1 MRKGRDIM
9 WKQQMINTKRGTF
22 ELFTK
27 GSGEPLC
34 ITHHYSQFNETGDY
48 FADVFTSTHRV
59 FLVNLRDAGN
69 SAKANSEKELSM
81 LETIHDLEA
90 IREALQLPIWH
101 FAGHSTGGMLGLLYA
116 ITYPNSLQSLVVVGA
131 AASNYT
137 ETSFCI
143 YHPEHPQFHYMQQ
156 LIENLKTPQLTSEER
171 EELATKRTKLALYK
185 PENYNSYF
193 CKSIVKTMSASR
205 MNAFANEYPSFDLR
219 EHLPSLQIKTL
230 IICGRHDV
238 QCPIQYS
245 IEMHKSIRNS
255 IFVTFEES
263 NHYPFLEE
271 ATLFTSTTQ
280 TFYKS
285 LQPLL
290 LRKAHSLYKRL

>member
-1 MRKGRDIM
+1 MR
-9 WKQQMINTKRGTF
+9 KQQMVNTKRGTF

-59 FLVNLRDAGN
+59 LLINLRDAGN

-81 LETIHDLEA
+81 IETIHDLEA

-116 ITYPNSLQSLVVVGA
+116 ITYPKSLQSLVVVGA

-137 ETSFCI
+137 ETPFCI

-156 LIENLKTPQLTSEER
+156 LIENLKNPLLTSEER
-171 EELATKRTKLALYK
+171 KELSTERTKLSLYK

-193 CKSIVKTMSASR
+193 CKPIVKTISASR
-205 MNAFANEYPSFDLR
+205 MNAFSHEYPAFNLR
-219 EHLPSLQIKTL
+219 EHLPSMKTKTL

-245 IEMHKSIRNS
+245 IDMHEGIRSS
-255 IFVTFEES
+255 IFVIFEES

-271 ATLFTSTTQ
+271 TTLFTSTTQ

-285 LQPLL
+285 LRQY
-290 LRKAHSLYKRL
+290 RYY

>member
-1 MRKGRDIM
+1 M

-27 GSGEPLC
+27 GNGEPLC

-48 FADVFTSTHRV
+48 FADVFTATHCV
-59 FLVNLRDAGN
+59 LLINLRGAGN
-69 SAKANSEKELSM
+69 YSAKAQVENELSM
-81 LETIHDLEA
+81 IETIHDLEA
-90 IREALQLPIWH
+90 IQETLQLPTWH

-116 ITYPNSLQSLVVVGA
+116 ITYPKSLQSLVVVGA

-137 ETSFCI
+137 ETPFCI

-156 LIENLKTPQLTSEER
+156 LIENLKSPHLTNEER
-171 EELATKRTKLALYK
+171 KELSTKRTKLSLYK

-193 CKSIVKTMSASR
+193 DKPIKKTMSASR
-205 MNAFANEYPSFDLR
+205 MNAFAHEYPAFDLR
-219 EHLPSLQIKTL
+219 EHLPSIQTKTL

-238 QCPIQYS
+238 QCPLQYS
-245 IEMHKSIRNS
+245 IEMHKGIRNS
-255 IFVTFEES
+255 TFVTFEES

-271 ATLFTSTTQ
+271 ATHFTSTTR

-285 LQPLL
+285 L
-290 LRKAHSLYKRL
+290 H

>member
-1 MRKGRDIM
+1 M
-9 WKQQMINTKRGTF
+9 WTQQMIHTKRGTF

-27 GSGEPLC
+27 GNGEPLC

-59 FLVNLRDAGN
+59 FLINLRDAGN
-69 SAKANSEKELSM
+69 SVKANSEKELSM
-81 LETIHDLEA
+81 TETIHDLEA
-90 IREALQLPIWH
+90 IRESLQLPIWH

-116 ITYPNSLQSLVVVGA
+116 ITYPKSLQSLVLVGA

-137 ETSFCI
+137 ETPFCI
-143 YHPEHPQFHYMQQ
+143 YHPEHPQFHYMQH
-156 LIENLKTPQLTSEER
+156 LIENLKSPHLTNEER
-171 EELATKRTKLALYK
+171 KELSTERTKLSLHK

-193 CKSIVKTMSASR
+193 CKPIQKTMSASR
-205 MNAFANEYPSFDLR
+205 MNAFSHEYPAFNLR
-219 EHLPSLQIKTL
+219 EHLPSMKTKTL
-230 IICGRHDV
+230 IICGRYDV

-245 IEMHKSIRNS
+245 IEMHEGIRNS

-271 ATLFTSTTQ
+271 AAQFTSTIR
-280 TFYKS
+280 TFYK
-285 LQPLL
+285 LL
-290 LRKAHSLYKRL
+290 H

>member
-9 WKQQMINTKRGTF
+9 WTQQMINTKRGTF

-27 GSGEPLC
+27 GSDEPLC

-81 LETIHDLEA
+81 IETIHDLEA
-90 IREALQLPIWH
+90 IKEALQFSTWH

-116 ITYPNSLQSLVVVGA
+116 ITYPHSLHSLVVTGA

-137 ETSFCI
+137 ETPFCI

-156 LIENLKTPQLTSEER
+156 LIENLKSPHLTIEER
-171 EELATKRTKLALYK
+171 KKLSTKRTKLSLYK
-185 PENYNSYF
+185 RENYNSYF
-193 CKSIVKTMSASR
+193 CKPIKKTMSASR

-219 EHLPSLQIKTL
+219 EYLPSIKTKT
-230 IICGRHDV
+230 IIMCGRHDV

-245 IEMHKSIRNS
+245 IEMHEGIRNS

-271 ATLFTSTTQ
+271 AAQFVSTAQ
-280 TFYKS
+280 KFYKS
-285 LQPLL
+285 L
-290 LRKAHSLYKRL
+290 H

>member
-1 MRKGRDIM
+1 M
-9 WKQQMINTKRGTF
+9 WKRQMIHTKRGTF

-27 GSGEPLC
+27 GDGESLC

-48 FADVFTSTHRV
+48 FADVFTATHRV
-59 FLVNLRDAGN
+59 FLINLRDTGRSVTAQ
-69 SAKANSEKELSM
+69 SENELSM
-81 LETIHDLEA
+81 IETIHDLEA
-90 IREALQLPIWH
+90 IREALQLPTWH

-116 ITYPNSLQSLVVVGA
+116 ITYPNPLQSLVVAGA

-137 ETSFCI
+137 ETPFCI
-143 YHPEHPQFHYMQQ
+143 YHPEHSQFHYMQE
-156 LIENLKTPQLTSEER
+156 LIENLKSLHLTSEER
-171 EELATKRTKLALYK
+171 KELSTKRTKLSLYK

-193 CKSIVKTMSASR
+193 FKSIVKTMSASR

-219 EHLPSLQIKTL
+219 EYLPSIQTKTL
-230 IICGRHDV
+230 IICGRYDV

-245 IEMHKSIRNS
+245 IEMHDGIRNS
-255 IFVTFEES
+255 IFIPFENS

-271 ATLFTSTTQ
+271 AAQFTSTTQ

-285 LQPLL
+285 LQQGTL
-290 LRKAHSLYKRL
+290 K

>member
-1 MRKGRDIM
+1 MGKGRNIM
-9 WKQQMINTKRGTF
+9 WKQQMVNTKRGTF

-59 FLVNLRDAGN
+59 LLINLRDAGN

-81 LETIHDLEA
+81 IETIHDLET
-90 IREALQLPIWH
+90 IRETLQLPTWH
-101 FAGHSTGGMLGLLYA
+101 FAGHSTGDMLGLLYA
-116 ITYPNSLQSLVVVGA
+116 ITYPKFLQSLVVVGA

-137 ETSFCI
+137 ETPFCI

-156 LIENLKTPQLTSEER
+156 LIGNLKSPHLTNEER
-171 EELATKRTKLALYK
+171 KELSTERTKLSLFK

-193 CKSIVKTMSASR
+193 CKPINKTMSISR
-205 MNAFANEYPSFDLR
+205 MNAFANEYPAFNLR
-219 EHLPSLQIKTL
+219 EHLLSIKTKT
-230 IICGRHDV
+230 IIMCGRHDV

-245 IEMHKSIRNS
+245 IEMHEGIRNS
-255 IFVTFEES
+255 IFVIFEES

-271 ATLFTSTTQ
+271 AAQFTSTTQ
-280 TFYKS
+280 TFYK
-285 LQPLL
+285 LL
-290 LRKAHSLYKRL
+290 H

>member
-1 MRKGRDIM
+1 MRKGSDIM
-9 WKQQMINTKRGTF
+9 WTQQIINTKRGTF

-27 GSGEPLC
+27 GNGEPLC

-48 FADVFTSTHRV
+48 FADVFTATHRV
-59 FLVNLRDAGN
+59 FLINLRDAGN

-81 LETIHDLEA
+81 IETVHDLEA
-90 IREALQLPIWH
+90 IREALHLPIWH

-116 ITYPNSLQSLVVVGA
+116 ITYPNSLQSLALAGA

-137 ETSFCI
+137 ETPFCI
-143 YHPEHPQFHYMQQ
+143 YHPAHPQFHYMQK
-156 LIENLKTPQLTSEER
+156 LIENLKTPHLTNAER
-171 EELATKRTKLALYK
+171 KELSTNRTKLSLYK
-185 PENYNSYF
+185 PENHNSYF
-193 CKSIVKTMSASR
+193 SKPIQKTMSASR

-219 EHLPSLQIKTL
+219 EHLSSIQTKTL

-245 IEMHKSIRNS
+245 IEMHDGIRNS
-255 IFVTFEES
+255 IFVIFEES

-271 ATLFTSTTQ
+271 SSRFTSITQ
-280 TFYKS
+280 EFFGIK
-285 LQPLL
+285 
-290 LRKAHSLYKRL
+290 KKIKD

>member
-1 MRKGRDIM
+1 M
-9 WKQQMINTKRGTF
+9 WKQQMIHTKRGTF

-27 GSGEPLC
+27 GNGEPLC
-34 ITHHYSQFNETGDY
+34 MTHHYSQFNETGDY
-48 FADVFTSTHRV
+48 FADVFTTTHRV
-59 FLVNLRDAGN
+59 FLINLRDAGN
-69 SAKANSEKELSM
+69 SVKAKVENELSM
-81 LETIHDLEA
+81 IETVHDLEA
-90 IREALQLPIWH
+90 IKEALQFSTWH

-116 ITYPNSLQSLVVVGA
+116 ITYPKSLQSLVVTGS

-137 ETSFCI
+137 KTPFCI
-143 YHPEHPQFHYMQQ
+143 YHPAHPQFHYMQQ
-156 LIENLKTPQLTSEER
+156 LIENLKRPHITSEER
-171 EELATKRTKLALYK
+171 KELSTKRTKLSLYK

-193 CKSIVKTMSASR
+193 CKPIQKTMSAIR
-205 MNAFANEYPSFDLR
+205 MNAFANEYPSFNLR
-219 EHLPSLQIKTL
+219 EHLPSIQTKTL
-230 IICGRHDV
+230 IICGKHDV

-255 IFVTFEES
+255 IFVPFGES

>member
-1 MRKGRDIM
+1 M

-48 FADVFTSTHRV
+48 FADVFTATHRV
-59 FLVNLRDAGN
+59 LLINLRDAGN
-69 SAKANSEKELSM
+69 SAKAQVENELSM
-81 LETIHDLEA
+81 IETIHDLEA

-116 ITYPNSLQSLVVVGA
+116 ITYPKSLQSLVVVGA

-137 ETSFCI
+137 ETPFCI

-156 LIENLKTPQLTSEER
+156 LIENLKSPHLTNEER
-171 EELATKRTKLALYK
+171 KELSTERTKLSLYK
-185 PENYNSYF
+185 RENYNSCF
-193 CKSIVKTMSASR
+193 DKPIKTTMSASR
-205 MNAFANEYPSFDLR
+205 MNAFAHEYPSFDLR
-219 EHLPSLQIKTL
+219 EHLPSIKTKT
-230 IICGRHDV
+230 IIMCGRHDV

-245 IEMHKSIRNS
+245 IEMHEGIRNS

-271 ATLFTSTTQ
+271 AAQFISTTQ
-280 TFYKS
+280 EFYKS
-285 LQPLL
+285 L
-290 LRKAHSLYKRL
+290 H

>member
-1 MRKGRDIM
+1 M
-9 WKQQMINTKRGTF
+9 WIQQMIHTKRGTF

-27 GSGEPLC
+27 GNGEPLC

-59 FLVNLRDAGN
+59 FLINLRDAGN
-69 SAKANSEKELSM
+69 SVKANSEKELSM
-81 LETIHDLEA
+81 IETIHDLEA
-90 IREALQLPIWH
+90 IRDALQLPTWH

-116 ITYPNSLQSLVVVGA
+116 ITYPKSLQSLVVVGA

-137 ETSFCI
+137 ETAFCI

-156 LIENLKTPQLTSEER
+156 LIENLKNPLLTSEER
-171 EELATKRTKLALYK
+171 KELSTKRTKLSLYK

-193 CKSIVKTMSASR
+193 DKPIQKTMSANR
-205 MNAFANEYPSFDLR
+205 MNAFSHEYPAFNLR
-219 EHLPSLQIKTL
+219 DHLPSMKTKTL

-245 IEMHKSIRNS
+245 IEMHEGIRNS
-255 IFVTFEES
+255 IFVTLEES

-271 ATLFTSTTQ
+271 AAQFTSTTQ

-285 LQPLL
+285 LRQY
-290 LRKAHSLYKRL
+290 RYY

>member
-1 MRKGRDIM
+1 M
-9 WKQQMINTKRGTF
+9 WKRQMIHTKRGTF

-27 GSGEPLC
+27 GDGESLC

-48 FADVFTSTHRV
+48 FADVFTATHRV
-59 FLVNLRDAGN
+59 FLINLRDTGRSVTAQ
-69 SAKANSEKELSM
+69 SENELSM
-81 LETIHDLEA
+81 IETIHDLEA
-90 IREALQLPIWH
+90 IREALQLPTWH

-116 ITYPNSLQSLVVVGA
+116 ITYPNPLQSLVVAGA

-137 ETSFCI
+137 ETPFCI
-143 YHPEHPQFHYMQQ
+143 YHPEHSQFHYMQE
-156 LIENLKTPQLTSEER
+156 LIENLKSLHLTSEER
-171 EELATKRTKLALYK
+171 KELSTKRTKLSLYK

-193 CKSIVKTMSASR
+193 FKSIVKAMSASR

-219 EHLPSLQIKTL
+219 EYLPSIQTKTL
-230 IICGRHDV
+230 IICGRYDV

-245 IEMHKSIRNS
+245 IEMHDGIRNS
-255 IFVTFEES
+255 IFIPFENS

-271 ATLFTSTTQ
+271 ATQFTSTIQ

-285 LQPLL
+285 LQQGTL
-290 LRKAHSLYKRL
+290 K

>member
-1 MRKGRDIM
+1 M

-27 GSGEPLC
+27 GNGEPLC

-48 FADVFTSTHRV
+48 FADVFTATHRV
-59 FLVNLRDAGN
+59 FLINLRNAGN
-69 SAKANSEKELSM
+69 SVKANSEKELSM
-81 LETIHDLEA
+81 FETIHDLEA
-90 IREALQLPIWH
+90 IREALQLPTWH
-101 FAGHSTGGMLGLLYA
+101 FAGHSTGGMLGILYA
-116 ITYPNSLQSLVVVGA
+116 ITYPKSLQSLVVVGT

-137 ETSFCI
+137 ETPFCI

-156 LIENLKTPQLTSEER
+156 LIENLKRPHLTSEER
-171 EELATKRTKLALYK
+171 KELSTERTKLSLYK
-185 PENYNSYF
+185 RENYNSYF
-193 CKSIVKTMSASR
+193 CKPINKTMSVSR
-205 MNAFANEYPSFDLR
+205 MNAFAHEYPAFDLR
-219 EHLPSLQIKTL
+219 EHLPSMKTKTL

-245 IEMHKSIRNS
+245 IELHKGIRNS

-271 ATLFTSTTQ
+271 ATHFTSTTR

-285 LQPLL
+285 L
-290 LRKAHSLYKRL
+290 H